1 MHLHQPDRI
10 MGPSMKQTSNALAAQ
25 GSPATVRLRRCMGRA
40 RAAVC
45 GAGLTSLRWLR
56 SLASLSTNSSTVNV
70 PSPGARNY
78 WELCGIVNNY
88 LELSGIDRA
97 Q

>member
-45 GAGLTSLRWLR
+45 GAGLRLHLVEMV
-56 SLASLSTNSSTVNV
+56 A
-70 PSPGARNY
+70 
-78 WELCGIVNNY
+78 
-88 LELSGIDRA
+88 ELSELVHELQHGERA
-97 Q
+97 VTWRAELLET